1 MNTKYELTN
10 PSFQDHRETIN
21 FNDSIFVYSDYADG
35 WYIRKAKAAP
45 DNDARDVLIDWKM
58 RIINLDGQRETEMG
72 LYLPLKT
79 GYSPYVDHFKK
90 PEYITKKRKHE
101 HLYRKYR

>member
-1 MNTKYELTN
+1 MNTKYDLSN
-10 PSFQDHRETIN
+10 PSFQDHREMID
-21 FNDSIFVYSDYADG
+21 FNDNTFVYPDYADG
-35 WYIRKAKAAP
+35 WYIRKAKVAP
-45 DNDARDVLIDWKM
+45 DNNARNVLIDLKM
-58 RIINLDGQRETEMG
+58 RTIALDGRRETEMG

-79 GYSPYVDHFKK
+79 GYYPFENLFQK